1 MSDFVKIGLVALL
14 LMGLCVLAMDGAAGA
29 LAATGW

>member
-1 MSDFVKIGLVALL
+1 MSDFAKVGLVILV
-14 LMGLCVLAMDGAAGA
+14 LMGLCVLAMDGTAGA